1 MNDKPIIP
9 EVEVIED
16 GKLVPSKTIDPSV
29 MQFIMQAATT
39 SQLVKL
45 RKLEESKVPIG
56 IKSYKWTVTDT
67 VSEID
72 LGQPWISFS
81 LINDGEGSVCVR
93 VNNQEGPLKDEAEI
107 NSGESYD
114 IDFDYPIITKIL
126 LVTKVAGTTATVRV
140 YAEEGKW

>member
-9 EVEVIED
+9 EVEIIED
-16 GKLVPSKTIDPSV
+16 GKPVPPKTIDPSV
-29 MQFIMQAATT
+29 IQFIMTAAQTA
-39 SQLVKL
+39 QLVRL

-56 IKSYKWTVTDT
+56 IKSYKWTVTNT

-81 LINDGEGSVCVR
+81 LINDGAGSVCVR